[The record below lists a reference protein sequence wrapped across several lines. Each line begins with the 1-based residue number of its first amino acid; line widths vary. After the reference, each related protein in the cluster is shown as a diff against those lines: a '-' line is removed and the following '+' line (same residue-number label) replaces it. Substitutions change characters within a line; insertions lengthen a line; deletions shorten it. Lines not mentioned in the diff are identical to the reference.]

1 VTVLIINKDFINNL
15 KIQLIM
21 KKFKTLMLLCLTVL
35 LFNCNAD
42 DDQAQEN
49 NNPSAFTLTEG
60 VATTDGITFNW
71 TASLDADNQD
81 VTYAIYLNGDLII
94 EDLNTLSYII
104 EYNLFVD
111 GENTILV
118 VASDGVGGTS
128 EQQIVVNLLS

>member
-1 VTVLIINKDFINNL
+1 
-15 KIQLIM
+15 M